1 MGSDERPDATVLAQS
16 ICIIMEE
23 LRKYELMTAQ
33 GEPAQ
38 NARMDCLRVFATI
51 HDQARVLLEHSAIKD
66 FPEVLDGIN
75 VICSYAEDVLSTHAI
90 YGDTKALEAVQ
101 NVQHFREDCARFL
114 NELAQKFP
122 VDIDSSKQLVE
133 YSKRTLG
140 LGAKSHVSELTAE
153 STATAKDFIS
163 KAVDFLGADIKRAD
177 FVKLWQIT
185 AKTFDR
191 GRRKYKIEPLD
202 LPNGKRGYYAT
213 RDVLQMALD
222 EKWLLATNNK
232 AETLRDIEGQICL
245 TVRLLLFTN
254 ACSRILR
261 SVFNFFTDR
270 KELKWL
276 VTQSNAC
283 YPRMLSAPL
292 KWLTKSNLFGTNAPT
307 APRSTG
313 GCFAE
318 CRA

>member
-66 FPEVLDGIN
+66 FPEVLHGIN

-140 LGAKSHVSELTAE
+140 LGSAVRDLAE
-153 STATAKDFIS
+153 PDQSSNT
-163 KAVDFLGADIKRAD
+163 IKRAA
-177 FVKLWQIT
+177 VLQIFAISPT
-185 AKTFDR
+185 AFDR
-191 GRRKYKIEPLD
+191 AVKNAGLERQSKGMFLEAEIFSLARRL
-202 LPNGKRGYYAT
+202 GW
-213 RDVLQMALD
+213 
-222 EKWLLATNNK
+222 EK
-232 AETLRDIEGQICL
+232 
-245 TVRLLLFTN
+245 
-254 ACSRILR
+254 
-261 SVFNFFTDR
+261 
-270 KELKWL
+270 
-276 VTQSNAC
+276 
-283 YPRMLSAPL
+283 
-292 KWLTKSNLFGTNAPT
+292 KS
-307 APRSTG
+307 
-313 GCFAE
+313 
-318 CRA
+318 